1 MEIVHVCNTDI
12 SKLMIEMQCKL
23 AELSYSQ
30 YVESYYNIKCFD
42 KSVYHHLR
50 TYLLLLDNLNK
61 NINCV
66 LSTDIE
72 LSIEKIKDMIKNC
85 PNCNKSIDD
94 VSVIDLDNDWY
105 NSQDYIDCLE
115 WQLEHNG
122 YIEPL
127 IDICNSLNIN
137 INHNRLCNHIA
148 LTLSQSHI
156 SCNII
161 PTINIESVCNIS
173 TINVQQIV
181 KDCSIDNVE
190 VTMNTAN
197 CNVTNLGIGMSR
209 NCEEDIIMDISSQFI
224 NNLKNQI

>member
-66 LSTDIE
+66 LTTDIE

-85 PNCNKSIDD
+85 PNCNKSIED

-127 IDICNSLNIN
+127 I
-137 INHNRLCNHIA
+137 
-148 LTLSQSHI
+148 
-156 SCNII
+156 
-161 PTINIESVCNIS
+161 V
-173 TINVQQIV
+173 
-181 KDCSIDNVE
+181 
-190 VTMNTAN
+190 
-197 CNVTNLGIGMSR
+197 
-209 NCEEDIIMDISSQFI
+209 
-224 NNLKNQI
+224 

>member
-1 MEIVHVCNTDI
+1 MARSTAILCFLTI
-12 SKLMIEMQCKL
+12 
-23 AELSYSQ
+23 LS
-30 YVESYYNIKCFD
+30 
-42 KSVYHHLR
+42 
-50 TYLLLLDNLNK
+50 TYLFLLDYLYK
-61 NINCV
+61 NIICV
-66 LSTDIE
+66 LTSVID

-85 PNCNKSIDD
+85 PNCNKSIED

>member
-1 MEIVHVCNTDI
+1 M
-12 SKLMIEMQCKL
+12 M
-23 AELSYSQ
+23 
-30 YVESYYNIKCFD
+30 
-42 KSVYHHLR
+42 
-50 TYLLLLDNLNK
+50 
-61 NINCV
+61 
-66 LSTDIE
+66 
-72 LSIEKIKDMIKNC
+72 
-85 PNCNKSIDD
+85 NCNKSIED

-224 NNLKNQI
+224 NNLKNQIY